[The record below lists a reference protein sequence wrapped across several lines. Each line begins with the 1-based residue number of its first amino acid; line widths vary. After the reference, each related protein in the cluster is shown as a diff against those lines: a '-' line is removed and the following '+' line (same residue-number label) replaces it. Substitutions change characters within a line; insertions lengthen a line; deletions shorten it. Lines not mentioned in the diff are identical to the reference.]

1 MSELVTVVIEC
12 FFNNNEAKYEFLIE
26 SNQSEQLLSDYC
38 VAVTNKSTLRV
49 NYSTGGFKD
58 VMILSGGLLRNSTI
72 RIDNGE

>member
-1 MSELVTVVIEC
+1 MNTSVMVVIEC
-12 FFNNNEAKYEFLIE
+12 FINNSEVKYEFLID

-38 VAVTNKSTLRV
+38 VAVNTESILRV
-49 NYSTGGFKD
+49 NYTTGGFED